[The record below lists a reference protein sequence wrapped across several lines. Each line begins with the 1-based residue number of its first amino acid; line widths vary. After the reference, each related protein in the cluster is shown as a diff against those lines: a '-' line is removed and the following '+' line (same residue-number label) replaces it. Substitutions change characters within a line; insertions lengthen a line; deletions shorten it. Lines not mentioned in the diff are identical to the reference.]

1 MKPAT
6 SLNQENPWPGLATF
20 EEADYAFFH
29 GRTAETAQLLQLIQR
44 ETLTV
49 LFGRSGLG
57 KTSLLNAGAY
67 PQLRELDFL
76 PVHVR
81 LDHGDHA
88 PPLAQQVLH
97 CLRSACADW
106 QVQAIH
112 EEGVA
117 NDADQSMQSLW
128 AYFHQSN
135 CEFWS
140 ARNHLLTPV
149 IVLDQF
155 EEVFTVG
162 QDHSAAQQRV
172 KEFLAE
178 LTALVENRPP
188 KALKP
193 SLATDASSRYH
204 LGRVGVRLVL
214 SFREDFLAEMEALKD
229 AMPSL
234 TYNRMRL
241 LAMDGAQA
249 YAVVQSGGALLDQAS
264 DHAVARSILRLAWEN
279 KPAPPVDW
287 VQFDKIEIDPA
298 LLSVVCS
305 ELNLKRQQAQQP
317 QINAELLSGADHEI
331 LSGFYER
338 SMAGLDVRVRTF
350 VEEELIN
357 QRGYRDSYDYQ
368 DALTLRG
375 VTLSA
380 IDALIERRLLRIDER
395 QGRAQARLELTHD
408 VLTRVVADSR
418 EERHEREAK
427 EEMLAEQA
435 AAAEELRLQ
444 AVAQAQ
450 AAKAAQ
456 VLALAQEEAAT
467 AALELAQTREQ
478 AAQAEQAHAKV
489 QQLRNKTNARWV
501 AMGLLLVLA
510 ITAVAWQAVKRALDT
525 EIAARK
531 AEAQL
536 DKISDEAKVVLNLA
550 QTSKEE
556 ATAAISA
563 AHRNKAEAI
572 SQQKLA
578 EAATEQAR
586 LDKKSA
592 AVATAQAAYA
602 SQQTRIA
609 EQQAANMT
617 QAALQQQNKADQ
629 LLIQAKGV
637 VLAQEADR
645 LQDSQYD
652 LALLLNLEVLQI
664 NPTANAQAGLLRRF
678 NSHPHFEKVLVG
690 QKSSVKSYFGVR
702 SVAFSPDGK
711 LVASASNNTIILSEA
726 ASGAVKETLKGHKWD
741 VLSLAFS
748 PDGKT
753 LASGSSGQVMLW
765 DMASRT
771 SFATLNEHKGS
782 VTSLAFS
789 PDGKTLASGSYDWK
803 VMLWDMAS
811 RKTFATLAHTSYVL
825 SLAFSPDGRLLASAG
840 GDHSVRLW
848 DVARHLES
856 ATLKGHT
863 DHVASLAF
871 SPDGKLLASGSHDKS
886 VMLWDV
892 EHRLVHASLT
902 GHTSFVSSV
911 AFSPDGKSFVSGSW
925 DKSVKLWDVA
935 SKKERASLKGHTSY
949 VNSLAFSPNGKSI
962 ASGGED
968 NNVILWNMASRAAL
982 ITHKELSGTGD
993 RAAYSPDGKLR
1004 ASRDE
1009 TERSTILLATASGV
1023 ELARL
1028 NEHTDDITHVAFSP
1042 DNKLLASAS
1051 FDKTVMLWDV
1061 ESRTKLATINVP
1073 RQEDVRAA
1081 PWADKLTFS
1090 ADGKWLATGN
1100 YDGSVML
1107 LDVTTRTELVR
1118 LHGGHN
1124 RNVTSIAFNPNGQ
1137 LLASG
1142 GRDDIVILWD
1152 LAKRTS
1158 LARLQEHTRSVF
1170 SLAFSSDGK
1179 LLASSGGDNAV
1190 VLWDVVNRTVLAKL
1204 NGDTD
1209 PLGSVAFSPDGNSLI
1224 SSGRKTTIQWNLEPS
1239 SLANQACRTANRNLS
1254 CDEWQ
1259 QFLGPDTPYQKT
1271 CPSLPGPDPKCANK
1285 ASRD

>member
-1 MKPAT
+1 MKLAT

-20 EEADYAFFH
+20 EEADCAFFH

-57 KTSLLNAGAY
+57 KTSLLNAGVY

-88 PPLAQQVLH
+88 PPLAQQVLN

-149 IVLDQF
+149 IVFDQF

-162 QDHSAAQQRV
+162 QDHPAAQLRV

-193 SLATDASSRYH
+193 SLATDLSSRYH
-204 LGRVGVRLVL
+204 LGRVGVKLVL

-234 TYNRMRL
+234 MYNRLRL

-249 YAVVQSGGALLDQAS
+249 YAVVESGGALLDQAS

-279 KPAPPVDW
+279 KPAPPVEW
-287 VQFDKIEIDPA
+287 AQFDKIEIDPA

-305 ELNLKRQQAQQP
+305 ELNLKRQQAQQT
-317 QINAELLSGADHEI
+317 QISAALLSGADHEI

-357 QRGYRDSYDYQ
+357 QRGYRDSHDYQ

-375 VTLSA
+375 VTAEA
-380 IDALIERRLLRIDER
+380 IAALIERRLLRIDER
-395 QGRAQARLELTHD
+395 QGKAQARLELTHD

-418 EERHEREAK
+418 EQRHEREAK

-435 AAAEELRLQ
+435 AAAEEVRLQ

-456 VLALAQEEAAT
+456 ALALAQEQAAT
-467 AALELAQTREQ
+467 AALDLAQTREQ
-478 AAQAEQAHAKV
+478 AAQAEQALARM
-489 QQLRNKTNARWV
+489 QQ
-501 AMGLLLVLA
+501 
-510 ITAVAWQAVKRALDT
+510 I
-525 EIAARK
+525 
-531 AEAQL
+531 
-536 DKISDEAKVVLNLA
+536 
-550 QTSKEE
+550 
-556 ATAAISA
+556 
-563 AHRNKAEAI
+563 RNKANTRWLVLGLFLVLVSAVGALWLANVARE
-572 SQQKLA
+572 QKN
-578 EAATEQAR
+578 T
-586 LDKKSA
+586 
-592 AVATAQAAYA
+592 
-602 SQQTRIA
+602 
-609 EQQAANMT
+609 
-617 QAALQQQNKADQ
+617 ADQ
-629 LLIQAKGV
+629 LLIHAKSVG
-637 VLAQEADR
+637 LMAQADR
-645 LQDSQYD
+645 LQDLQYD
-652 LALLLNLEVLQI
+652 LALLLNLEALGVK
-664 NPTANAQAGLLRRF
+664 PTADAQAGLLRRF
-678 NSHPHFEKVLVG
+678 NSQPHLARFLVG
-690 QKSSVKSYFGVR
+690 SQTSVKNNSSVR

-711 LVASASNNTIILSEA
+711 LVASTSDNTIILSEV
-726 ASGAVKETLKGHKWD
+726 ASGAVKATLKGHRLN

-753 LASGSSGQVMLW
+753 LASGSNDDSVMLW

-771 SFATLNEHKGS
+771 TFATLNGHTS
-782 VTSLAFS
+782 PVTLLAFS
-789 PDGKTLASGSYDWK
+789 PDSKTLASGSYDK
-803 VMLWDMAS
+803 NVTLWDMAS
-811 RKTFATLAHTSYVL
+811 RKTFATLAHTSAAL
-825 SLAFSPDGRLLASAG
+825 SLAFSPDGKFLASG
-840 GDHSVRLW
+840 SIDKSVRLW
-848 DVARHLES
+848 EVASHLES

-863 DHVASLAF
+863 SYVLSLAF
-871 SPDGKLLASGSHDKS
+871 SPDGKLLASGSEDKR

-892 EHRLVHASLT
+892 ERRLVQTSLT
-902 GHTSFVSSV
+902 GHTSYVSSV
-911 AFSPDGKSFVSGSW
+911 AFSPDGKSLVSGSM
-925 DKSVKLWDVA
+925 DNSVKLWDVA
-935 SKKERASLKGHTSY
+935 SGKELASLKGHTSY
-949 VNSLAFSPNGKSI
+949 VNSVAFSSDGKSI
-962 ASGGED
+962 ASGGAD
-968 NNVILWNMASRAAL
+968 NKVILWNLANHAAL
-982 ITHKELSGTGD
+982 ITQRERSGTGD

-1009 TERSTILLATASGV
+1009 REKSTIVLATATGL

-1028 NEHTDDITHVAFSP
+1028 KEHTKEIFRLAFSP
-1042 DNKLLASAS
+1042 DNKLLVSTS
-1051 FDKTVMLWDV
+1051 WDKTVMLWDV
-1061 ESRTKLATINVP
+1061 ASHTKRATPKASAQVGVLATYNL
-1073 RQEDVRAA
+1073 ALSLA
-1081 PWADKLTFS
+1081 FS
-1090 ADGKWLATGN
+1090 ADGKRLATGHS
-1100 YDGSVML
+1100 DGSVML
-1107 LDVTTRTELVR
+1107 WDVTTRTELAR
-1118 LHGGHN
+1118 LYGGHKDD
-1124 RNVTSIAFNPNGQ
+1124 VWSVAFSPDGQ

-1142 GRDDIVILWD
+1142 GRDNTVILWD
-1152 LAKRTS
+1152 LASRTP
-1158 LARLQEHTRSVF
+1158 LARLREHTSPVK
-1170 SLAFSSDGK
+1170 SLAFSPDGK
-1179 LLASSGGDNAV
+1179 SLASTGENVV

-1204 NGDTD
+1204 NADIE
-1209 PLGSVAFSPDGNSLI
+1209 LFASVAFSPDGKSLI
-1224 SSGRKTTIQWNLEPS
+1224 SNGSQSKIQWNLEPS

-1259 QFLGPDTPYQKT
+1259 QYRGHDSTYQKT
-1271 CPSLPGPDPKCANK
+1271 CPALPSPETCE
-1285 ASRD
+1285 